1 MVEIGGETFVLLV
14 IIFIGDA
21 RFNSRGLPMPRSK
34 AADPGWTS
42 WRGHDIVVDPIEF
55 YTCP

>member
-1 MVEIGGETFVLLV
+1 VVEVGGETLVLLV

-21 RFNSRGLPMPRSK
+21 SFDGGRFPMPGTE
-34 AADPGWTS
+34 AANPGWTS
-42 WRGHDIVVDPIEF
+42 WRGHDIVVYPIEF